1 MRLKQRGRRARLE
14 RAARQRRAAAAEHPR
29 AGGAVLIALGAVA
42 AAIMALRDRRR
53 RHMARDRLLSAARS
67 TARQANRG
75 ARYAGGV
82 AKGTAFEATAPAR
95 QAGREYDDVTLAR
108 KVETEILRPADAP
121 KSAISVNARDG
132 VVELRGEVKQPE
144 DIKALGDAAAN
155 VRGVKDVH
163 NLLHTPGSPPKHS
176 PASSADEVRERAG
189 QPPSESRFSRNPA
202 TTPPSDEP
210 IVNRAREP
218 GSDAS

>member
-14 RAARQRRAAAAEHPR
+14 RAARQRREAAAGHPR
-29 AGGAVLIALGAVA
+29 ASGAVLIGTAALG

-53 RHMARDRLLSAARS
+53 RHMARDRLLATARSAAR
-67 TARQANRG
+67 QADRG

-121 KSAISVNARDG
+121 KSAISVNARGG
-132 VVELRGEVKQPE
+132 VVELRGEVKRPE
-144 DIKALGDAAAN
+144 DIKALGDAAAK
-155 VRGVKDVH
+155 VHGVKDVQ

-176 PASSADEVRERAG
+176 PASSAEEVRARAE
-189 QPPSESRFSRNPA
+189 QPPAQSRFSRNPA
-202 TTPPSDEP
+202 TTTPSDEP
-210 IVNRAREP
+210 TVERAREP
-218 GSDAS
+218 GRGT